1 MDMITPPDTAFSRKE
16 AVSTNS
22 MIQRP
27 TDQRESSMVKC
38 TDCGKEMPVSP
49 IIKVDQIRLAVGE
62 RNKVKLKG
70 EAITS
75 DEFIELWKQLRQKRN
90 RKRRERTRKEREK
103 GERNQKVC
111 EDPVQTEGV
120 DEYIFQCNVRTGL

>member
-49 IIKVDQIRLAVGE
+49 IIKVDKIRLAVGE
-62 RNKVKLKG
+62 GNKG
-70 EAITS
+70 GAITS

-103 GERNQKVC
+103 GERKSV
-111 EDPVQTEGV
+111 
-120 DEYIFQCNVRTGL
+120 